1 MYLELF
7 RATSLSLSY
16 PGFSHGQSVF
26 SFSHVYYFI
35 PRNVYTFIVSTYYF
49 QNEESSP
56 DLMISTGFLLA
67 DWLFSFNILLF
78 P

>member
-1 MYLELF
+1 MDSLYL
-7 RATSLSLSY
+7 
-16 PGFSHGQSVF
+16 VF
-26 SFSHVYYFI
+26 HVSYFI
-35 PRNVYTFIVSTYYF
+35 PRNVYTVTVSSYYF

-56 DLMISTGFLLA
+56 DLMISIGFLLI